1 MILASTDMHN
11 GRKKIVFFDGVCN
24 LCNGFVNFVMKYN
37 QSQDI
42 FYCSLQSELAKDIL
56 ARKSVDLTS
65 LSTIFFLAE
74 DELYSES
81 DAIRK
86 IAQNLD
92 GWPKVLGWA
101 IAIFPKNI
109 RNFFYRKISANRYG
123 IFGKSESCRVP
134 QGWEEDFF
142 ID

>member
-1 MILASTDMHN
+1 MILASTDMHHS
-11 GRKKIVFFDGVCN
+11 RKKIVFFDGVCN
-24 LCNGFVNFVMKYN
+24 LCNGFVNFVMKHN
-37 QSQDI
+37 QNRDI
-42 FYCSLQSELAKDIL
+42 FYCSLQSELAQDIL
-56 ARKSVDLTS
+56 AAKSVDLTS

-101 IAIFPKNI
+101 IAIFPKSISNY
-109 RNFFYRKISANRYG
+109 FYRKISGSRYK
-123 IFGKSESCRVP
+123 IFGKNESCRVP
-134 QGWEEDFF
+134 QGWEEDLF